1 MSWAQQRERIRRA
14 VEAGVAARTSPQGSE
29 LLRLQNAQQL
39 LLARPDGQPTRAG
52 QFYYQLVG
60 RRPPSRRFNE
70 AQPLVR
76 DGPNDYILLR
86 GGAKKLVRSLQPDG
100 NYRVTKLGKA
110 FFRDK
115 WTDFIAHMPVRIRGR
130 RRRGQPY
137 QRDDFLPVILDGLG
151 RQNDGLGEVQQHR
164 NVIAAALRKMGN
176 PADGDVVMELSEE
189 QYTYDASRDWGV
201 SKQTMQV
208 ARNQVETEVTLRQ
221 PLGALQDV
229 SYQLFK
235 GSEILESAFE
245 ERGDR
250 LCVVRQVAELLQLPF
265 EEIYSDFDAICPRGW
280 ESRGVTGK
288 EIRQFCEW
296 RKAPMFIVNC
306 RGQMIDCYEPPV
318 KEERALAL
326 CVYRDHAY
334 FYKSARAVAW
344 CDGEPRDTP
353 SYRGERRESTVPPF
367 GEWREWQGALE
378 PGHYWAKDLRVA
390 RSRLL
395 AEGHQPKVVLR
406 GLVEWRYLRLRV
418 PGGDCVIHE
427 YPEDAQVLEAWMG
440 KLGFVYRGQRLAGA
454 ASEVFGALLK
464 ARRDRGDV
472 QRLLQEQRGA
482 CALCAAPIDAGSC
495 EADHVVPVH
504 QSFFGQRQRLQALC
518 LECHR
523 AKTFL
528 ECSHATSLE
537 SRFCRHVYESY
548 ACSPRLPPL
557 VCGLSKCNPEKVCQG
572 VDVVRCRKN
581 ALANAPFPLPVFCP
595 LDSIRPAEEGQ
606 LADLT
611 FVRKR
616 EDKRAGLLARLP
628 YVGPGWY
635 GKPAVAYMLDA
646 GLATW
651 ADCEWSLQA
660 TAHVAPDCLAR
671 ALEVMEGAW
680 PEGEEHFAKL
690 SVNALIGLWARSK
703 DVFYSMRTSSH
714 EADGWGS
721 QFLQVF
727 FDAAGACHYD
737 HVYATEL
744 FTNRSM
750 RPAHDF
756 VMGCEYVAMARIHR
770 ALQEVPP
777 RYLVAL
783 KTDCL
788 VCQNLP
794 KKFLP
799 AVEALTRHRHRD
811 GTPKYRFEEVKRL
824 EGEYREPRLETEP
837 PPLQE
842 PWRQV
847 EDPVAHCLNGGSL
860 LLSGMPGTGKTH
872 LARRIVTQLS
882 AQGEEVTLISKT
894 HCSVQNLGL
903 GAQTADLWVR
913 RTIRAGRCALD
924 WLVVEE
930 VTQLDVGLWADI
942 AELSTNRRVRFL
954 LLGDFRQ
961 LPAVQDAF
969 GGAPVLRSLKD
980 SQLLHDLAGGCVHE
994 LTENQRSDETIF
1006 RFLQWLRVDE
1016 PEQPP
1021 LREAVQAARE
1031 LFPRRGHPDT
1041 CLVISHAHRM
1051 AINERGCAAAGA
1063 PGAGARGHQPAADDA
1078 RVARAEARGRGGQGA
1093 QGLLRDC
1100 AGGGG
1105 ADLAG
1110 RRAELRARGA
1120 AAAHAALPRGHVRLL
1135 PGPHAA
1141 GEGVAL
1147 RRREP
1152 ALLGEA
1158 PVRGRVAGHGRRAP
1172 ERDLRPAEPSR

>member
-1 MSWAQQRERIRRA
+1 M
-14 VEAGVAARTSPQGSE
+14 
-29 LLRLQNAQQL
+29 
-39 LLARPDGQPTRAG
+39 
-52 QFYYQLVG
+52 
-60 RRPPSRRFNE
+60 
-70 AQPLVR
+70 
-76 DGPNDYILLR
+76 
-86 GGAKKLVRSLQPDG
+86 
-100 NYRVTKLGKA
+100 
-110 FFRDK
+110 
-115 WTDFIAHMPVRIRGR
+115 
-130 RRRGQPY
+130 
-137 QRDDFLPVILDGLG
+137 
-151 RQNDGLGEVQQHR
+151 
-164 NVIAAALRKMGN
+164 
-176 PADGDVVMELSEE
+176 
-189 QYTYDASRDWGV
+189 
-201 SKQTMQV
+201 
-208 ARNQVETEVTLRQ
+208 
-221 PLGALQDV
+221 
-229 SYQLFK
+229 
-235 GSEILESAFE
+235 
-245 ERGDR
+245 
-250 LCVVRQVAELLQLPF
+250 
-265 EEIYSDFDAICPRGW
+265 
-280 ESRGVTGK
+280 
-288 EIRQFCEW
+288 
-296 RKAPMFIVNC
+296 NC

-344 CDGEPRDTP
+344 CDGEPRDVP

-418 PGGDCVIHE
+418 RGQQGDCVIHE
-427 YPEDAQVLEAWMG
+427 YPEDAEVLDAWMG

-454 ASEVFGALLK
+454 ASEVFAALLK

-472 QRLLQEQRGA
+472 QRLLREQRGA

-504 QSFFGQRQRLQALC
+504 QSFFGQRQPLQALC

-616 EDKRAGLLARLP
+616 EDKREGFLARLP

-646 GLATW
+646 GLARW

-671 ALEVMEGAW
+671 ALEVMEGGW

-714 EADGWGS
+714 EADAWGS

-744 FTNRSM
+744 FTNRST

-756 VMGCEYVAMARIHR
+756 VMASEYVAMARIHR
-770 ALQEVPP
+770 ALREVPP

-788 VCQNLP
+788 VCQGLP

-824 EGEYREPRLETEP
+824 EGDYREPRLETEP
-837 PPLQE
+837 PPPQE
-842 PWRQV
+842 PWRHV
-847 EDPVAHCLNGGSL
+847 EDPVAHCLDGGSL

-872 LARRIVTQLS
+872 LARRIVAQLS
-882 AQGEEVTLISKT
+882 AQGEDVTLISKT
-894 HCSVQNLGL
+894 RCSVQNLGL
-903 GAQTADLWVR
+903 GAQTADHWVR
-913 RTIRAGRCALD
+913 RTVRAGRCELD

-1006 RFLQWLRVDE
+1006 RFLRWLRVDE

-1031 LFPRRGHPDT
+1031 RFPRRGHPDT

-1051 AINERGCAAAGA
+1051 AINERENRRLAPEGALLVEHRAQGPAGTNQ
-1063 PGAGARGHQPAADDA
+1063 PQTMRVWPGLRLVGAGGRVPKGCFATVREVGERISLDDGQSFTPAELLRHTRLCHAVTYA
-1078 RVARAEARGRGGQGA
+1078 SC
-1093 QGLLRDC
+1093 QGLTL
-1100 AGGGG
+1100 
-1105 ADLAG
+1105 
-1110 RRAELRARGA
+1110 
-1120 AAAHAALPRGHVRLL
+1120 
-1135 PGPHAA
+1135 
-1141 GEGVAL
+1141 
-1147 RRREP
+1147 
-1152 ALLGEA
+1152 
-1158 PVRGRVAGHGRRAP
+1158 RGRVWLCDAENPHFSVKHLYVGASRATG
-1172 ERDLRPAEPSR
+1172 AELLSVI